1 MRDGQTPDYWK
12 MKLRDVE
19 MNDVELLGS
28 PRDLLDHEHVRREI
42 VATLSSKAQR
52 PWPGRNECRL
62 RA

>member
-1 MRDGQTPDYWK
+1 

-42 VATLSSKAQR
+42 VTTLSSKAQR
-52 PWPGRNECRL
+52 PWPGRNEGCP